1 MYWATIELAEGE
13 LMTSPMPALPRHIQF
28 SNIAVL
34 TDLGIDAAQSV
45 RFAASFA
52 RHSGAKLT
60 VAHACS
66 PDFYVYVPPES
77 LPVWPGNGT
86 STKERARQRTNSLIE
101 KAGLLSTSVDAVISS
116 ASVPELLED
125 LELRQPD
132 LLVLAPHARTG
143 INKWLS
149 GSVTAE
155 VFRRSQW
162 PVLVLPPVAL
172 NAQPVYSQFHKIL
185 FATDLSEVSAKAFA
199 YAAGMA
205 LDSGGQ
211 MVALH
216 VDEGLAYSF
225 ERVIALQRLED
236 WLHRQSLNSGISQW
250 PECIVRFGPPAEE
263 ILRTATEYKTDLI
276 VIGAR
281 GLGAMS
287 GIASHF
293 VGGTAYTLACSSP
306 CPLLLIPSKRI

>member
-132 LLVLAPHARTG
+132 LASTGAARKDR
-143 INKWLS
+143 N
-149 GSVTAE
+149 
-155 VFRRSQW
+155 Q
-162 PVLVLPPVAL
+162 
-172 NAQPVYSQFHKIL
+172 
-185 FATDLSEVSAKAFA
+185 
-199 YAAGMA
+199 
-205 LDSGGQ
+205 
-211 MVALH
+211 
-216 VDEGLAYSF
+216 
-225 ERVIALQRLED
+225 
-236 WLHRQSLNSGISQW
+236 
-250 PECIVRFGPPAEE
+250 
-263 ILRTATEYKTDLI
+263 
-276 VIGAR
+276 
-281 GLGAMS
+281 
-287 GIASHF
+287 
-293 VGGTAYTLACSSP
+293 
-306 CPLLLIPSKRI
+306 